1 MKSGTDLRSM
11 RPGPGREVGSRT
23 RRRQARAVA
32 PAERVQGVPYADLRL
47 EAPRPMHA
55 VLDNRAL
62 REIGLDTPS
71 SWQDALRAFVADDAS
86 TR

>member
-55 VLDNRAL
+55 VLDAL

-71 SWQDALRAFVADDAS
+71 SWQDALRAFAADDAS